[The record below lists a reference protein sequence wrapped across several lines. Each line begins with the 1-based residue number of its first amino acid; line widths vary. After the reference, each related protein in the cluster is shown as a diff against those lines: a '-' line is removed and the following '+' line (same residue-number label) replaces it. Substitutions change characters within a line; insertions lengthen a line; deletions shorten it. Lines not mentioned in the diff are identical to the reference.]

1 MEPFGVAVVH
11 SCTLSLVQ
19 IMKRSCLLAAQL
31 IAAASTMAT
40 AQTGTL
46 KYPVAAKGPQTDDY
60 HGTSVADPYRWLENP
75 DSPESR
81 AWIQAENAVT
91 SSYLASIPE
100 RAAIRARLEQVQN
113 YQRFG
118 PGFKAGGRYFFSM
131 NTGLQGQNVLYVQDG
146 LNAQPKVLLDP
157 NAMSKDG
164 PVALS
169 TVNVSHNGRY
179 ITYSINRAGSDW
191 QEFRIREIDTGKDLP
206 ELLQWAKF
214 TGASWTH
221 DNKGFFYSRYDA
233 PPDGNVLTSVNKNQ
247 KLYYHR
253 LGQAQSR
260 DQLVYDRPD
269 QPDWGFDANV
279 TDDGTFVIINV
290 WQGTDT
296 RNRLYL
302 IDLDNAGKPRISA
315 PVVKLVDRLD
325 ALYSFA
331 GNDGT
336 NFYVRTD
343 LQAPNGRV
351 VGIDIDNPRQ
361 ERWFTVVPEGR
372 DAMVSAKA
380 VGGRLVASFLNDAH
394 SAIRVYDL
402 PRRPLQR
409 GEGASGMR
417 RTRPTSSD
425 RRGGLGMNAP
435 VFEISLPDLGSADDI
450 AGTDDDEEMLFTFT
464 SFLRPKSIYRFNVR
478 SQKTEIWKESKTT
491 LDVSKYE
498 TRQLFYNSKDGT
510 RIPMFVV
517 VRKDVQLNGN
527 NPTWLHGYGGFDIS
541 ETPGFSSVRLAWLEM
556 GGVYA
561 SANLRG
567 GGEYGRAWHE
577 AGMLAKKQN
586 VFDDFI
592 AAAEFLIR
600 EKYTSSPKL
609 AIEGGSNG
617 GLLVGAVMNQ
627 RPELFGAALPAVGV
641 MDMLR
646 FHKFTIGW
654 AWTSDYGSSEKPEE
668 FKTLLAYSPLHNI
681 KPRTCYPATLIL
693 TADHDDRVVPGH
705 SFKYAAALQAAQSC
719 ARATLIRIDTDAGHG
734 AGKPTDKSLDEYAD
748 RYAFLVKNLG
758 MTLTFR

>member
-1 MEPFGVAVVH
+1 MTKLAHAALLVGIVAAGA
-11 SCTLSLVQ
+11 S
-19 IMKRSCLLAAQL
+19 AQ
-31 IAAASTMAT
+31 
-40 AQTGTL
+40 QPGTRIS
-46 KYPVAAKGPQTDDY
+46 YPVATKGSQVDDY
-60 HGTSVADPYRWLENP
+60 HGTRVADPYRWLENP

-91 SSYLASIPE
+91 SAYLAGIPE
-100 RAAIRARLEQVQN
+100 RAAIRARLEQAQS

-118 PGFKAGGRYFFSM
+118 SGFKAGGRYFYFM
-131 NTGLQGQNVLYVQDG
+131 NTGLQNQNILYVQDG
-146 LNAQPKVLLDP
+146 LNAKPKVLIDP
-157 NAMSKDG
+157 NTLSAG
-164 PVALS
+164 GTVALS
-169 TVNVSHNGRY
+169 TVSVSHNGRY
-179 ITYSINRAGSDW
+179 IAYSINRAGSDW
-191 QEFRIREIDTGKDLP
+191 QEFRVREIDTGRDLP
-206 ELLQWAKF
+206 DVIQWAKF

-233 PPDGNVLTSVNKNQ
+233 PADGKQLTSVNTNQ

-260 DQLVYDRPD
+260 DELVYDRPD

-279 TDDGTFVIINV
+279 TDDGTYLIINV

-296 RNRLYL
+296 RNRLYF
-302 IDLDNAGKPRISA
+302 IDLDNPGKPRISA

-336 NFYVRTD
+336 NFYIRTD

-361 ERWFTVVPEGR
+361 ERWYTIVPEGK
-372 DAMVSAKA
+372 DAMVSAKT
-380 VGGRLVASFLNDAH
+380 VGGRLAASFLQDAH
-394 SAIRVYDL
+394 SVVRFYDL
-402 PRRPLQR
+402 PRRPLTR
-409 GEGASGMR
+409 GESLSGMR
-417 RTRPTSSD
+417 RTRPSGSD
-425 RRGGLGMNAP
+425 RRVGLGLNAP
-435 VFEISLPDLGSADDI
+435 VFEIKLPDLGSVDDI
-450 AGTDDDEEMLFTFT
+450 AGSDDDAEMFYTFT
-464 SFLRPKSIYRFNVR
+464 SFLRPKSIYRFDVG
-478 SQKTEIWKESKTT
+478 SQKNGVWKESKTT
-491 LDVSKYE
+491 FDVSPFE

-510 RIPMFVV
+510 RVPMFVV
-517 VRKDVQLNGN
+517 VRKDIQLNGE
-527 NPTWLHGYGGFDIS
+527 NPTRLYGYGGFDIS
-541 ETPGFSSVRLAWLEM
+541 ETPGFSATRLVWLEM

-577 AGMLAKKQN
+577 GGMLSKKQN

-592 AAAEFLIR
+592 AAAEFLIK
-600 EKYTSSPKL
+600 EKYTSKSKL

-617 GLLVGAVMNQ
+617 GLLVGAVLNQ
-627 RPELFGAALPAVGV
+627 RPDLFAAAIPAVGV

-654 AWTSDYGSSEKPEE
+654 AWTSDYGSSDKPDE
-668 FKTLLAYSPLHNI
+668 FKTLYAYSPLHNI
-681 KPRTCYPATLIL
+681 KPGTCYPATLIL

-719 ARATLIRIDTDAGHG
+719 AKPTLIRIDTDAGHG
-734 AGKPTDKSLDEYAD
+734 AGKPTSKSLDEYAD
-748 RYAFLVKNLG
+748 RYAFLLKNLG
-758 MTLTFR
+758 MTLNFR

>member
-1 MEPFGVAVVH
+1 M
-11 SCTLSLVQ
+11 SYILVPYFAQ
-19 IMKRSCLLAAQL
+19 TMKKSCLLAVHLLTAAGTIASAQ
-31 IAAASTMAT
+31 A
-40 AQTGTL
+40 GVPL
-46 KYPVAAKGPQTDDY
+46 KYPPAARGPQVDNY

-75 DSPESR
+75 DSPETR
-81 AWIQAENAVT
+81 AWIQAENALT
-91 SSYLASIPE
+91 SSYLSAIPE
-100 RAAIRARLEQVQN
+100 RAAIRARLQEVQN
-113 YQRFG
+113 YQRYG
-118 PGFKAGGRYFFSM
+118 SGFKAGGRYFYYM
-131 NTGLQGQNVLYVQDG
+131 NTGLQSQNVLYVQDG
-146 LNAQPKVLLDP
+146 RNAKPRVLLDP

-164 PVALS
+164 IVSLS

-179 ITYSINRAGSDW
+179 VTYSINRAGSDW

-206 ELLQWAKF
+206 EVLQWAKF

-233 PPDGNVLTSVNKNQ
+233 PADGNPLTSVNTNQ

-253 LGQAQSR
+253 VGQPQSR
-260 DQLVYDRPD
+260 DQLIYDRPD

-279 TDDGTFVIINV
+279 TDDGAYVIINV
-290 WQGTDT
+290 WKGTDT
-296 RNRLYL
+296 RNRLYF
-302 IDLDNAGKPRISA
+302 IDLDNPGKPRLTA

-361 ERWFTVVPEGR
+361 ERWYTIVPEGK

-380 VGGRLVASFLNDAH
+380 VGGRMAASFLQDAH
-394 SAIRVYDL
+394 SAIRFYDL
-402 PRRPLQR
+402 PRRPVTR
-409 GEGASGMR
+409 GESMSGMR
-417 RTRPTSSD
+417 RSRPSPSG
-425 RRGGLGMNAP
+425 RRGGLGINAP
-435 VFEISLPDLGSADDI
+435 AFEIQLPDLGSVDDI
-450 AGTDDDEEMLFTFT
+450 SGTDDDEEMFYTFT
-464 SFLRPKSIYRFNVR
+464 SFLRPKSIYRFDIR
-478 SQKTEIWKESKTT
+478 SQKNEVWKESRTT
-491 LDVSKYE
+491 LDVSRYE
-498 TRQLFYNSKDGT
+498 TRQLFFNSKDGT
-510 RIPMFVV
+510 RVPMFVV
-517 VRKDVQLNGN
+517 VRKDIQLNGA
-527 NPTWLHGYGGFDIS
+527 NPTRLYGYGGFDVS
-541 ETPGFSSVRLAWLEM
+541 QTPGFSSVRLAWLEM

-577 AGMLAKKQN
+577 AGMLDKKQN

-600 EKYTSSPKL
+600 EKYTSPAKL

-617 GLLVGAVMNQ
+617 GLLVGAVLNQ
-627 RPELFGAALPAVGV
+627 RPDLFAAALPAVGV

-654 AWTSDYGSSEKPEE
+654 AWTSDYGSSDKPNE
-668 FKTLLAYSPLHNI
+668 FKTLYAYSPLHNI
-681 KPRTCYPATLIL
+681 KAGTCYPATMIL

-705 SFKYAAALQAAQSC
+705 SFKYAAALQAAQGC
-719 ARATLIRIDTDAGHG
+719 AKPTLIRIDTDAGHG
-734 AGKPTDKSLDEYAD
+734 AGKPTSKTLDEWAD

>member
-1 MEPFGVAVVH
+1 
-11 SCTLSLVQ
+11 
-19 IMKRSCLLAAQL
+19 MKKSCLLVAQL
-31 IAAASTMAT
+31 ITVAGTIAS
-40 AQTGTL
+40 AQGGVSL
-46 KYPVAAKGPQTDDY
+46 KYPPAAKGPQVDNY

-75 DSPESR
+75 DSPETR
-81 AWIQAENAVT
+81 AWIQAENALT
-91 SSYLASIPE
+91 SSYLAAIPE

-113 YQRFG
+113 YQRYG
-118 PGFKAGGRYFFSM
+118 SGFKAGGRYFYYM
-131 NTGLQGQNVLYVQDG
+131 NTGLQSQNVLYVQDA
-146 LNAQPKVLLDP
+146 LNAKPKVLLDP
-157 NAMSKDG
+157 NAMSKEG
-164 PVALS
+164 IVSLS

-179 ITYSINRAGSDW
+179 VTYSINRAGSDW

-206 ELLQWAKF
+206 EVLKWAKF

-233 PPDGNVLTSVNKNQ
+233 PADGNPLTSVNTNQ

-253 LGQAQSR
+253 VGQQQSR
-260 DQLVYDRPD
+260 DQLIYDRPD
-269 QPDWGFDANV
+269 QKDWGFDANV
-279 TDDGTFVIINV
+279 TADGAYLIINV

-296 RNRLYL
+296 RNRLYFV
-302 IDLDNAGKPRISA
+302 DLDNPGKPRLTA

-361 ERWFTVVPEGR
+361 ERWYTIVPEGK

-380 VGGRLVASFLNDAH
+380 VGGRLVASFLQDAH
-394 SAIRVYDL
+394 SAIRFYDL
-402 PRRPLQR
+402 PRRPPTR
-409 GEGASGMR
+409 GQSASGMR
-417 RTRPTSSD
+417 RTQPAASD
-425 RRGGLGMNAP
+425 RRGGLGMNAQ
-435 VFEISLPDLGSADDI
+435 VFEIQLPDLGSAEEI
-450 AGTDDDEEMLFTFT
+450 SGTADDEEMFFTFT
-464 SFLRPKSIYRFNVR
+464 SFLRPKSIYRFDVR
-478 SQKTEIWKESKTT
+478 SRKSEVWKESRTS
-491 LDVSKYE
+491 LDVSKFE
-498 TRQLFYNSKDGT
+498 TRQLFFNSKDGT
-510 RIPMFVV
+510 RVPMFVV
-517 VRKDVQLNGN
+517 VRKDIQLNGA
-527 NPTWLHGYGGFDIS
+527 NPTRLYGYGGFDVS

-577 AGMLAKKQN
+577 AGMLDKKQN

-592 AAAEFLIR
+592 AAAEFLIK
-600 EKYTSSPKL
+600 EKYTSTARL

-617 GLLVGAVMNQ
+617 GLLVGAVLNQ
-627 RPELFGAALPAVGV
+627 RPELFAAALPAVGV

-654 AWTSDYGSSEKPEE
+654 AWTSDYGSADKPNE
-668 FKTLLAYSPLHNI
+668 FKTLYAYSPLHNI
-681 KPRTCYPATLIL
+681 KAGACYPATMVL

-705 SFKYAAALQAAQSC
+705 SFKYAAALQAAQGC
-719 ARATLIRIDTDAGHG
+719 AKPTLIRIDTDAGHG
-734 AGKPTDKSLDEYAD
+734 AGKPTSKALDEWAD